1 MEIEDDTAEQ
11 PHSRDTCYGGS
22 SSISATRRTSPEPG
36 PHAGQPGS
44 GILHD
49 HRQKNGDLERRRSP
63 RSDETLHFPTPLM
76 PASSFGR
83 KLVPLVLTQSRA
95 SRYNDDERKDD
106 QRGEKDTSQR
116 KFLVRILCPLISS
129 FAVSSKVVQGQPTA
143 QQSCSSKIVQA
154 LTLVAHLQRT
164 SQV

>member
-116 KFLVRILCPLISS
+116 KFGENSL
-129 FAVSSKVVQGQPTA
+129 PTHFFIRCLFKSRSRSTNGPTKL
-143 QQSCSSKIVQA
+143 QLRGCSSP
-154 LTLVAHLQRT
+154 HL
-164 SQV
+164 SGSLAKD

>member
-1 MEIEDDTAEQ
+1 VEIEDDTAEQ

-22 SSISATRRTSPEPG
+22 SSISTTRRTSPELG
-36 PHAGQPGS
+36 PHAGRPEPGQ
-44 GILHD
+44 LHD
-49 HRQKNGDLERRRSP
+49 HRQKKGDLERSRPP
-63 RSDETLHFPTPLM
+63 RGAETLQVPTPLM

-95 SRYNDDERKDD
+95 SRYNDDERKDG

-143 QQSCSSKIVQA
+143 QQSCSSEIVQA